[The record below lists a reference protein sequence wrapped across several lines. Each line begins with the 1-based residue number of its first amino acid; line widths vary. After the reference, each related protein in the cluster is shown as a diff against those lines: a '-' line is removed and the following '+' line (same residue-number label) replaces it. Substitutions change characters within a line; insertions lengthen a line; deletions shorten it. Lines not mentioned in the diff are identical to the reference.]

1 MSLPFSNVLN
11 VNTKYRNYFT
21 PQKRDTLNFILNLSL
36 HTLIQKVG
44 NSLCFSPKL
53 YYTKEY

>member
-11 VNTKYRNYFT
+11 VNIKYRNYFT

-53 YYTKEY
+53 YYTK